1 MIIFPKIHTMKSNY
15 RKKVDPLSSL
25 VVHVLTT
32 LEVQLTESEENYFM
46 NMSKT
51 WKVYGQQV
59 QNVDMSSFGPL
70 VTQMKQ
76 QYFTVWEY
84 HKKSQFQKLNA
95 KISNAELAHKHV
107 KLLI

>member
-1 MIIFPKIHTMKSNY
+1 
-15 RKKVDPLSSL
+15 
-25 VVHVLTT
+25 
-32 LEVQLTESEENYFM
+32 
-46 NMSKT
+46 
-51 WKVYGQQV
+51 
-59 QNVDMSSFGPL
+59 MSSFGPL